1 MYDEE
6 INDILNSIKPG
17 QFKPLNIVKDI
28 RENVV
33 ESIFSKF
40 MNYEINKQ
48 NLEDSLNILEHYEY
62 IENNDDIKIGDK
74 LRYFNTSMFYDL
86 RLTHIVSIIDI
97 NDRFIIRNGQYI
109 NNIKKNKHFFK
120 FIPKDDLVKMK
131 LLELIDE

>member
-1 MYDEE
+1 MYEEE
-6 INDILNSIKPG
+6 INDILNSIKPNE
-17 QFKPLNIVKDI
+17 FKPLNIVKDI

-48 NLEDSLNILEHYEY
+48 NLEDSLNILENYEY
-62 IENNDDIKIGDK
+62 IEDNDDIKIGDK

-86 RLTHIVSIIDI
+86 KLTKMVYVINI

-109 NNIKKNKHFFK
+109 NNIQKNKHFFK
-120 FIPKDDLVKMK
+120 YIPKDDLVKMK
-131 LLELIDE
+131 LLELINE